1 MKRLILLV
9 MLGFA
14 SAIATTAQAQV
25 SINVSI
31 GSQPRWAPVYYEEVA
46 YEPVVTR
53 YYAPAP
59 RYVSV
64 RRHYRPA
71 PVYYSAPRHYKH
83 YKGHGHK
90 VKYYGAPKHHYRYR
104 ESRGNRSRGHYR
116 SERRDP
122 GIERIIRP
130 RG

>member
-1 MKRLILLV
+1 MKRLILLA

-14 SAIATTAQAQV
+14 SAIATTAHAQV

-46 YEPVVTR
+46 YRPVVTR

-71 PVYYSAPRHYKH
+71 PVYYSAPRHYKR
-83 YKGHGHK
+83 YKGHK
-90 VKYYGAPKHHYRYR
+90 VKYYGAPKHHYRHR
-104 ESRGNRSRGHYR
+104 DDRRDRSRYQYR

>member
-1 MKRLILLV
+1 MKRLILLT

-46 YEPVVTR
+46 YAPVVTR

-64 RRHYRPA
+64 RRHYRSA

-83 YKGHGHK
+83 YKGHK
-90 VKYYGAPKHHYRYR
+90 VKYYSTPRHNNRYR
-104 ESRGNRSRGHYR
+104 EVRGGKSRSYYK
-116 SERRDP
+116 SERRDR

>member
-1 MKRLILLV
+1 MKRLILLT

-46 YEPVVTR
+46 YTPVVTR

-64 RRHYRPA
+64 RRHYRSA

-83 YKGHGHK
+83 YKGHK
-90 VKYYGAPKHHYRYR
+90 VKYYSAPRRHNYRYR
-104 ESRGNRSRGHYR
+104 EVRGNRSHGHYK
-116 SERRDP
+116 SERRDR
-122 GIERIIRP
+122 GIDRIIRP

>member
-1 MKRLILLV
+1 MKRLILLT

-46 YEPVVTR
+46 YAPVVTR

-59 RYVSV
+59 RYVPV
-64 RRHYRPA
+64 RRHYRSA

-83 YKGHGHK
+83 YKRHK
-90 VKYYGAPKHHYRYR
+90 VKYYNKGY
-104 ESRGNRSRGHYR
+104 RSRGHYK

>member
-1 MKRLILLV
+1 MKRLILLT

-46 YEPVVTR
+46 YRPVVTR

-71 PVYYSAPRHYKH
+71 PVYYSAPGHYKR
-83 YKGHGHK
+83 YKGHK
-90 VKYYGAPKHHYRYR
+90 VKYYGAPKHHYRHR
-104 ESRGNRSRGHYR
+104 DDRRDRSRYQYR